1 MPLLP
6 FLRDSLIPR
15 ASALSVMALLGLGA
29 VSTAGEGAGSLS
41 SIAEREIARRQAK
54 IAGANDR
61 LKEGISLQADGKPGE
76 AASLLLETY
85 RDIPDAPLTQ
95 DLRAAVRDAYCSAA
109 CAHARDLLKEARYRE
124 AHQMLDT
131 VLAADMEPQHK
142 EARLLKK
149 QAADPDR
156 YPPALTPDHLANEK
170 QVTDLLTK
178 AGSFL
183 NIGDY
188 DQATATYAAVLRIDT
203 YNTAA
208 RRGMEK
214 VEQEKAKYLGAAY
227 DHARTKLLNDANK
240 QWETT
245 VPPSSDMTDLFVSSR
260 ASSSAVQKGRREKLE
275 KKLREIKIPKLEFS
289 GASLDEV
296 IEYLRIT
303 TASLD
308 PEGKGVDFIINAPD
322 ETKSRT
328 MNLSLQDMP
337 LEEVVRYVVQMAQA
351 AYRVEES
358 AVVITSLTEKSTA
371 MISKSYRVPPDFL
384 QTGDAGNAAAP
395 APADPFA
402 PATPTAAAGVP
413 IRRMGAKQFLEARGV
428 TFGPD
433 ASASFSPATSTLV
446 VRNTADNIALVDM
459 LVEQSANNAPKQV
472 VIQVKILDVEERLFA
487 EVSNQIL
494 LGQGNVPGTER
505 AFFTGGTPEGTF
517 ANTTAGLRGSGN
529 ILGAA
534 KIDELLALSK
544 GQEVPSLDSR
554 SPAAIQLFGALTDPQ
569 FAMLTSLLNQKTG
582 RDLLSAP
589 SVISRSGQKAEV
601 RIGREFPY
609 PTEFDPPEI
618 PQQVGTNVASTFT
631 NINGVSVSQGANGAP
646 ITPTTPTTFEFKQL
660 GTVLEVE
667 PVISEDG
674 RTVDLVIAPSNT
686 EFEGF
691 VDYGSD
697 ITNSTASGSLDLLT
711 FTLTNRFSYYNID
724 NPILQPVF
732 RKSAV
737 STSVTVWD
745 GQTVVLGGALRETVT
760 DNQDKVPVI
769 GDIPLVGRLWQS
781 KVKQSIKKAVL
792 IFVTVKVIDPGGMRI
807 NPPVDAATEQA
818 ALR

>member
-1 MPLLP
+1 
-6 FLRDSLIPR
+6 
-15 ASALSVMALLGLGA
+15 
-29 VSTAGEGAGSLS
+29 
-41 SIAEREIARRQAK
+41 
-54 IAGANDR
+54 
-61 LKEGISLQADGKPGE
+61 
-76 AASLLLETY
+76 
-85 RDIPDAPLTQ
+85 
-95 DLRAAVRDAYCSAA
+95 
-109 CAHARDLLKEARYRE
+109 
-124 AHQMLDT
+124 
-131 VLAADMEPQHK
+131 
-142 EARLLKK
+142 
-149 QAADPDR
+149 
-156 YPPALTPDHLANEK
+156 
-170 QVTDLLTK
+170 
-178 AGSFL
+178 
-183 NIGDY
+183 
-188 DQATATYAAVLRIDT
+188 
-203 YNTAA
+203 
-208 RRGMEK
+208 
-214 VEQEKAKYLGAAY
+214 
-227 DHARTKLLNDANK
+227 
-240 QWETT
+240 
-245 VPPSSDMTDLFVSSR
+245 
-260 ASSSAVQKGRREKLE
+260 
-275 KKLREIKIPKLEFS
+275 
-289 GASLDEV
+289 LDEV

-459 LVEQSANNAPKQV
+459 LVEQSANSAPKQV

-505 AFFTGGTPEGTF
+505 AFFTGGTPDGTF

-618 PQQVGTNVASTFT
+618 PQQVGTNVVPATF
-631 NINGVSVSQGANGAP
+631 INTLTGTVSSPAANGAP

-697 ITNSTASGSLDLLT
+697 ITNSTANNTFDLIN
-711 FTLTNRFSYYNID
+711 FVVTNSFSYYNID